1 MAAGARRRALLIGLA
16 LLGFAGASA
25 AQNAAAG
32 KVVLSVTGL
41 VGASA
46 EGRVDFDMARLEAL
60 PQRDFTTTSP
70 WYAEPH
76 TFTGPLLRDV
86 LAAAG
91 ARGTKLRAVALNDYK
106 IEIPADDAKQF
117 DVIVARLM
125 DGKPMPVRDK
135 GPLFIIYPFD
145 SSAELRSERYYSR
158 SAWQL
163 RTIEV
168 R

>member
-1 MAAGARRRALLIGLA
+1 
-16 LLGFAGASA
+16 
-25 AQNAAAG
+25 
-32 KVVLSVTGL
+32 VLSVTGL
-41 VGASA
+41 VGSSA
-46 EGRVDFDMARLEAL
+46 AGRVDFDMARLEAL
-60 PQRDFTTTSP
+60 PQHEITTESP
-70 WYAEPH
+70 WYVGPH
-76 TFTGPLLRDV
+76 VFTGPLLRDV

-106 IEIPADDAKQF
+106 IEIPAEDAKQF
-117 DVIVARLM
+117 DMIVARLV

-145 SSAELRSERYYSR
+145 SSAELRSEPYYSR